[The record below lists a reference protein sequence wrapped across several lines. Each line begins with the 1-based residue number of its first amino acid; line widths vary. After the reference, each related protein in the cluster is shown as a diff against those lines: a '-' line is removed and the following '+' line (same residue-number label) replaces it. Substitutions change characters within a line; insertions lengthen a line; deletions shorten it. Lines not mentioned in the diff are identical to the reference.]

1 MVVRL
6 TFLMVFVCKYK
17 KEVFMQLLVH
27 ARRERGREDE
37 WWSRSGVDSSGF
49 VHLPI
54 GNSPVSV
61 AVTVTVTKQ
70 SEKMKGSGGVVASV
84 IALSTVAVSS
94 SSAPPPS
101 PNSPKESERGKLL
114 ANDSQHTEKFE
125 PRFDGLR
132 FIETLIT
139 AHR

>member
-101 PNSPKESERGKLL
+101 PNSPKISLPWCVVWSRSVYSSFNALGLCETGIGEGEASGK
-114 ANDSQHTEKFE
+114 
-125 PRFDGLR
+125 
-132 FIETLIT
+132 
-139 AHR
+139 